1 MPIRR
6 ERARR
11 AFGQEAAMSVS
22 LAVVIAYK
30 VLEATTRQA
39 LEEAVR
45 EALSQGWQPLG
56 GLEISNGIFYQ
67 AIVGS

>member
-1 MPIRR
+1 
-6 ERARR
+6 
-11 AFGQEAAMSVS
+11 MSVS